1 MGCRG
6 SDASIQSLHGPLL
19 EARCDIRKR
28 KCAVACRVQP
38 SKNGI
43 VRWQHRT
50 RCLVRGSPLTRCAFD
65 AVKKPMPDEHMFI
78 RHRLF
83 CFLVLR
89 QARMLFRPTDRALG
103 KPAELVMRV
112 ERLRGVRTDA
122 AARLRLR
129 VLDATVGRRCVRV
142 SLRLFRCNGL
152 CALAALRCRCA
163 DARVIRRCRAVAA
176 AGECG
181 GSQGCGSGDQ
191 QGGDKILVHDV
202 LRFA

>member
-1 MGCRG
+1 
-6 SDASIQSLHGPLL
+6 
-19 EARCDIRKR
+19 
-28 KCAVACRVQP
+28 
-38 SKNGI
+38 
-43 VRWQHRT
+43 
-50 RCLVRGSPLTRCAFD
+50 
-65 AVKKPMPDEHMFI
+65 MFI

-191 QGGDKILVHDV
+191 QCGDKILVHDV
-202 LRFA
+202 APICMSFKGRSGLVFLLTASMKCSVYPYYQFIVSIGCN